1 MIDIHERN
9 IIKSAVAARDLDG
22 IQIAIDN
29 KHFALKSYPAKA
41 VETDKKRDRVCDYT
55 RFC

>member
-1 MIDIHERN
+1 MIDIHARN

-41 VETDKKRDRVCDYT
+41 VETDKKRDRVCDHT